1 MRTQQSG
8 RMRWVLCALALGLI
22 AAALRR
28 WQLATAFG
36 GELNLAIPM
45 APASVALGC
54 TLVIAGAL
62 FCILAAWQ
70 QVAPPPRGERG
81 KGRWDRAMSAPGDA
95 IGLTVMVLA
104 SFLML
109 AAAPLLFWDGL
120 SMWQGFQ
127 NSMEKIGNNG
137 VLVLATAVTSVV
149 GFVGLL
155 VAGQAAYRAKGRGKG
170 AIVLPA
176 VNGCLWLMEL
186 YRGHAADPV
195 LWDYVPMLLAI
206 VAGMLMYMDW
216 GGLSCGQPRPRRTL
230 WLAGMTAV
238 LSAVAL
244 AGEWQ
249 LGEVLML
256 CAQTVAAFVVL
267 ARLPVNLEHPSWASR
282 VSVPEPERQ
291 WRGADG
297 ADPDGEKPEEERPE
311 EDARTLGQEI
321 QEEESHE

>member
-1 MRTQQSG
+1 MKARRSS
-8 RMRWVLCALALGLI
+8 RPKWLLCTLLLAVI
-22 AAALRR
+22 AALLRR
-28 WQLATAFG
+28 WQIETSFE

-45 APASVALGC
+45 APASMALGC
-54 TLVIAGAL
+54 TLVIAAAVFGL
-62 FCILAAWQ
+62 LAAGQ
-70 QVAPPPRGERG
+70 QVVEAPRKEQRQ
-81 KGRWDRAMSAPGDA
+81 GRWDRAMAAPGDP
-95 IGLTVMVLA
+95 IGLTVLVLA
-104 SFLML
+104 AFLML
-109 AAAPLLFWDGL
+109 AAVPFLFREGL
-120 SMWQGFQ
+120 SMWQMFRSGAEGV
-127 NSMEKIGNNG
+127 SNNG
-137 VLVLATAVTSVV
+137 LLMLATAVTAFLA
-149 GFVGLL
+149 FVGLL
-155 VAGQAAYRAKGRGKG
+155 VAGRSAYRGSSGRGG
-170 AIVLPA
+170 AFLCA

-297 ADPDGEKPEEERPE
+297 ADLDGEKPEEERPE
-311 EDARTLGQEI
+311 EDARTPGQEI